1 VLLSSLARG
10 RGYKFS
16 PTKGVVDPNNGDT
29 VVADDWDEI
38 AKILLGPNAREADT
52 HTVESMFA
60 VLKRDPNYEEL
71 IAPWKETMAKAGKSI
86 PEAVQTG
93 YNTLADKQLARIKEL
108 SGNMGSVVMSSGA
121 FNR

>member
-1 VLLSSLARG
+1 
-10 RGYKFS
+10 
-16 PTKGVVDPNNGDT
+16 
-29 VVADDWDEI
+29 
-38 AKILLGPNAREADT
+38 
-52 HTVESMFA
+52 
-60 VLKRDPNYEEL
+60 
-71 IAPWKETMAKAGKSI
+71 MAKAGKSI